1 MIAKTV
7 VLLGLYINFLS
18 NSRDLYIENIKLAEF
33 YKLLRFKITV
43 MKKKPN
49 TALIFILVLGGI
61 AGILYLLGLHETFGL
76 AAMCLVAL
84 VLTFLIVFF
93 ISQ

>member
-7 VLLGLYINFLS
+7 VLPSVYINFRS
-18 NSRDLYIENIKLAEF
+18 NSHDLYIENIKLVEF
-33 YKLLRFKITV
+33 YKLLIFKTTV
-43 MKKKPN
+43 MKKRPN

>member
-7 VLLGLYINFLS
+7 VLVGVYINFLS
-18 NSRDLYIENIKLAEF
+18 NSRDLYIENIKLVEF

-61 AGILYLLGLHETFGL
+61 AGILYLLGLNETFGL